1 MGFGLADL
9 HLVRR
14 LKINGYLPTPSAV
27 VEIGAQMID
36 KSVLDGLEALGEAFG
51 VDAACPLLT
60 ANASDL
66 GPHLAG
72 APLAREI
79 WEWLGLEYA
88 SIDIDG
94 SPGSIPLDL
103 NCDEVPADAKAKFRL
118 VTNFGTTEHVANQL
132 HAFKVIHDLTAVGG
146 VMVHNVPSHSI
157 DHGLFG
163 YNPRFFGALSR
174 CNGYRVL
181 HMNLG
186 AASAS
191 ALSEDVVSY
200 FSGFSPDFADHWQ
213 HYRASR
219 CAIIVALQKEHDID
233 YVPPF
238 DAITTTTDDEVL
250 KRRYWTIF
258 DNRSLERMVQSRE
271 HNIEVAQGKVAERER
286 SAQARELAVFD
297 REQQLAGRELA
308 VLDRE
313 QQLTVRELAL
323 HEREQKGLL
332 GGVRRAIHRRA
343 PWLRSLT

>member
-1 MGFGLADL
+1 MGFSLADL

-14 LKINGYLPTPSAV
+14 LKINGYLPAQSAV
-27 VEIGAQMID
+27 VEIGAQMVD
-36 KSVLDGLEALGEAFG
+36 KSVLDGLEALGKAFG
-51 VDAACPLLT
+51 VDAPCPLLA
-60 ANASDL
+60 ANGADL

-72 APLAREI
+72 APMAREI

-103 NCDEVPADAKAKFRL
+103 NCDEVPDDAKSKYRL
-118 VTNFGTTEHVANQL
+118 VTNFGTTEHIANQL
-132 HAFKVIHDLTAVGG
+132 HAFKIIHDLTAVGG
-146 VMVHNVPSHSI
+146 VMIHNVPSHSI

-181 HMNLG
+181 HMDLG
-186 AASAS
+186 AAPAV
-191 ALSEDVVSY
+191 ALPEDVVSY
-200 FSGFSPDFADHWQ
+200 FSGFTPDFADQWQ
-213 HYRASR
+213 HYRVSR
-219 CAIIVALQKEHDID
+219 CAINVALQKEHDID

-238 DAITTTTDDEVL
+238 DAITTTTEDEVL

-258 DNRSLERMVQSRE
+258 DSRSLERMVQSRE
-271 HNIEVAQGKVAERER
+271 HDIEAAQRKVAERER

-297 REQQLAGRELA
+297 REQQLAARELA

-313 QQLTVRELAL
+313 QRLTAREVAV
-323 HEREQKGLL
+323 HEREQKRLL
-332 GGVRRAIHRRA
+332 GGLRRAIRRRM
-343 PWLRSLT
+343 P